1 MKKRLIDLYF
11 TLCRIIFGYKNAV
24 VFVSFSGKSYSDNP
38 RPVSEKLHEI
48 SPKTK
53 IIWFFSNPEEKKK
66 VVPPYV
72 KLVNINKKLAVNK
85 WLAIAKCVV
94 NNCALADTK
103 KSKKQFFVQLWHG
116 DRGFK
121 KVLYDSEFI
130 SETFRLAEA
139 KKGFCDLAVSG
150 SDYGDMQYASA
161 FRYSGEVLK
170 VGTPRNDVLIRND
183 ADEAM
188 AIRRTI
194 GCENKKIL
202 LYAPTL
208 RRENASSKTVQDK
221 QDIDLEKTLSL
232 LKEKTGEDWIL
243 LVRSHPSVPSLN
255 VADKEGE
262 IINVSSYE
270 DMADL
275 LLVTDFLITD
285 FSSSAADIALLHRAV
300 ILFHSDIKEYLTK
313 DRGLYFNMT
322 DSPYYVANDQKELEA
337 LITRITPEEFA
348 QNCDDILKFYGT
360 VETGKASEAVAE
372 RLVDW
377 MKNGKR
383 KA

>member
-1 MKKRLIDLYF
+1 
-11 TLCRIIFGYKNAV
+11 
-24 VFVSFSGKSYSDNP
+24 
-38 RPVSEKLHEI
+38 
-48 SPKTK
+48 
-53 IIWFFSNPEEKKK
+53 
-66 VVPPYV
+66 
-72 KLVNINKKLAVNK
+72 
-85 WLAIAKCVV
+85 
-94 NNCALADTK
+94 
-103 KSKKQFFVQLWHG
+103 
-116 DRGFK
+116 
-121 KVLYDSEFI
+121 
-130 SETFRLAEA
+130 
-139 KKGFCDLAVSG
+139 
-150 SDYGDMQYASA
+150 MQYASA